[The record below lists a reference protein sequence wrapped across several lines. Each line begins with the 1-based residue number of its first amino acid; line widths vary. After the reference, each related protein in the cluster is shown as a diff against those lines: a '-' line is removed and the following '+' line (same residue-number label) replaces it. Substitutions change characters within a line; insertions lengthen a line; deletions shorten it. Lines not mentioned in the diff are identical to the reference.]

1 MIGIE
6 GGKEQLLNVKRIG
19 IEGSKETRRIR
30 IHPLY
35 FPRKVENEVMSGFLS
50 CQYLYQFIYNCN
62 MT

>member
-30 IHPLY
+30 IHPLS
-35 FPRKVENEVMSGFLS
+35 FPRKVKN
-50 CQYLYQFIYNCN
+50 
-62 MT
+62 